1 MRSKAS
7 WGYHEDFMARF
18 GETSVTRE
26 LVGARRCCV
35 VAFDGHRAVGFAVR
49 DDEKERAWLED
60 LWVEPGYFGRG
71 VGRAL
76 VGDCVKRSRDWGR
89 RVLELESDPHAEG
102 FYLRLGAVRVGERAS
117 AVASDRNL
125 ALMRLDLPVLEDCL
139 EAIAE
144 GMQIA
149 AKDEVGLD
157 ARNLSI
163 AVTRQRLGAAV
174 HPAHSQFLVHKN
186 NGVRDTFQQAFD
198 IGVLKHN
205 QTISYTNCSIMCH
218 MVCRE
223 EFKCFSR

>member
-1 MRSKAS
+1 MSESRASYTLRWLDSTEAEGRRDELVALTMRAKAS

-35 VAFDGHRAVGFAVR
+35 VAFDGHRAVGFAVL

-125 ALMRLDLPVLEDCL
+125 PLMRLDL
-139 EAIAE
+139 
-144 GMQIA
+144 
-149 AKDEVGLD
+149 
-157 ARNLSI
+157 ARY
-163 AVTRQRLGAAV
+163 A
-174 HPAHSQFLVHKN
+174 
-186 NGVRDTFQQAFD
+186 
-198 IGVLKHN
+198 
-205 QTISYTNCSIMCH
+205 
-218 MVCRE
+218 
-223 EFKCFSR
+223 

>member
-1 MRSKAS
+1 MSESRASYTLRWLDSTEAEGRRDELVALTMRSKAS

-26 LVGARRCCV
+26 LVGVGRGCV
-35 VAFDGHRAVGFAVR
+35 VAFDGHRAVGFAVL

-125 ALMRLDLPVLEDCL
+125 PLMRLDL
-139 EAIAE
+139 
-144 GMQIA
+144 
-149 AKDEVGLD
+149 
-157 ARNLSI
+157 ARY
-163 AVTRQRLGAAV
+163 A
-174 HPAHSQFLVHKN
+174 
-186 NGVRDTFQQAFD
+186 
-198 IGVLKHN
+198 
-205 QTISYTNCSIMCH
+205 
-218 MVCRE
+218 
-223 EFKCFSR
+223 